1 MTIERGA
8 PWGRSAPLPPD
19 GLVVGSDAA
28 ASDAAAAALAEH
40 MPLPVVGLLAG
51 DLCRTVGGPGSRER
65 LHTDDAVTLPID
77 VCEVVIDDARRVF
90 VAHVVARRNWWYG
103 RLWAALNA
111 EWLGDWDVAPRAHP
125 GDGLLDVMDVS
136 LSTPDR
142 VRARR
147 RLRSGTHVPHPK
159 IRQHRVASTDVEFD
173 RPMRVW
179 ADGRLMGESRA
190 ISVRVLGQMDVV
202 V

>member
-1 MTIERGA
+1 MTVERGE

-19 GLVVGSDAA
+19 GLVVSSDAA
-28 ASDAAAAALAEH
+28 ASGAAAAALAAQT
-40 MPLPVVGLLAG
+40 PLPVVGLLAG
-51 DLCRTVGGPGSRER
+51 DLCRTVGGPGDRDR
-65 LHTDDAVTLPID
+65 LHTDDAVTLTID
-77 VCEVVIDDARRVF
+77 VCEVVLDDARRVF
-90 VAHVVARRNWWYG
+90 VAHVIARRSWWHG

-111 EWLGDWDVAPRAHP
+111 EWIGDWDVAPRAHP

-136 LSTPDR
+136 LSTRDR

-147 RLRSGTHVPHPK
+147 RLASGTHVPHPK
-159 IRQHRVASTDVEFD
+159 IRQQRIASIDVEFD

-179 ADGRLMGESRA
+179 ADGVLMGESRA

>member
-1 MTIERGA
+1 
-8 PWGRSAPLPPD
+8 LPPD

-28 ASDAAAAALAEH
+28 ASDAAAAALGDH
-40 MPLPVVGLLAG
+40 TPLPVIGLLAG

-77 VCEVVIDDARRVF
+77 VCEAVIDAERRVF
-90 VAHVVARRNWWYG
+90 DAHVVAHRSWWYG

-136 LSTPDR
+136 LSTRDR

-147 RLRSGTHVPHPK
+147 RLPSGTHVPHPR
-159 IRQHRVASTDVEFD
+159 IRQQRVASIDVEFD
-173 RPMRVW
+173 RPLRIWV
-179 ADGRLMGESRA
+179 DGVPMGESRA
-190 ISVRVLGQMDVV
+190 IGVRVLGQMDVV